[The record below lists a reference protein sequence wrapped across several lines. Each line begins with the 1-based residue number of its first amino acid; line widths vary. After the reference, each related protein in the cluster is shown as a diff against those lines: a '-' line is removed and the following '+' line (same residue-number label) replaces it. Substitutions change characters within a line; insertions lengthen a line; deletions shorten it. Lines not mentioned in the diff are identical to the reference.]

1 MAFQMG
7 GHGREWAG
15 MVIVKHS
22 TASVF
27 LMGWVEREWRLG
39 LVWHPRFA
47 RWMLPGGHVEA
58 DENPAQAALRE
69 VMEETGV
76 DAAILPARVAVAAPA
91 DVPGMV
97 AAPLWIVEEQVP
109 PEPRLPRAHVH
120 VDCLYAAFASQPKP
134 AAVGAHRFAWHS
146 PQRLGQL
153 EMFDDSRALAS
164 AVLAGREALLD
175 GIW

>member
-1 MAFQMG
+1 
-7 GHGREWAG
+7 

-76 DAAILPARVAVAAPA
+76 DAAILPARVAVAVPA

-97 AAPLWIVEEQVP
+97 VAPLWIVEEQVP

-120 VDCLYAAFASQPKP
+120 VDCLYAAFASKPKP
-134 AAVGAHRFAWHS
+134 AAVGGTGSRGTARSGWDSLRCSTTAGRWR
-146 PQRLGQL
+146 RLC
-153 EMFDDSRALAS
+153 S
-164 AVLAGREALLD
+164 LAGRHCWTASGDRGLD
-175 GIW
+175 GG